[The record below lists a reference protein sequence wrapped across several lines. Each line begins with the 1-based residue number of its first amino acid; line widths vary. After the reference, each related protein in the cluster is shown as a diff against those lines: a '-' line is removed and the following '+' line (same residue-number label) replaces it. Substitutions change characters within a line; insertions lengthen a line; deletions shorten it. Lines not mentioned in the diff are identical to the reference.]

1 MRARRSLIV
10 PVIVLLLVTLVT
22 PIALAARGGQGRTPS
37 TINLVAADDLSYWSI
52 WNRYDNQYYLDPI
65 EPTAYPKDGLG
76 FTFDTATRLAGTEP
90 VSDDPDALFQGAYL
104 GAVDRKSTR
113 LNSSHT

>member
-37 TINLVAADDLSYWSI
+37 TINLVAADDL
-52 WNRYDNQYYLDPI
+52 
-65 EPTAYPKDGLG
+65 
-76 FTFDTATRLAGTEP
+76 
-90 VSDDPDALFQGAYL
+90 
-104 GAVDRKSTR
+104 
-113 LNSSHT
+113 